1 LGSPFEI
8 YIFLLAPG
16 RFHPSWAI
24 APEYV
29 RLRSG
34 NHKGELSACIRVRVS
49 DHAEQC
55 VGHVIPGVEGV
66 RHEYYEEKNDA
77 LTEADLGKV
86 QR

>member
-1 LGSPFEI
+1 MIGFALRDLYF
-8 YIFLLAPG
+8 
-16 RFHPSWAI
+16 PSRARPI

-66 RHEYYEEKNDA
+66 RYEYYDEKNDA
-77 LTEADLGKV
+77 LTEEDLGKV

>member
-1 LGSPFEI
+1 MIGFALRDLYF
-8 YIFLLAPG
+8 
-16 RFHPSWAI
+16 PSRARPI

-29 RLRSG
+29 YG
-34 NHKGELSACIRVRVS
+34 VETIWGERSACIRVRVS

>member
-1 LGSPFEI
+1 M
-8 YIFLLAPG
+8 
-16 RFHPSWAI
+16 
-24 APEYV
+24 

-66 RHEYYEEKNDA
+66 RYEYYDEKNDA

>member
-1 LGSPFEI
+1 M
-8 YIFLLAPG
+8 
-16 RFHPSWAI
+16 
-24 APEYV
+24 
-29 RLRSG
+29 
-34 NHKGELSACIRVRVS
+34 GELSACIRVRVS